1 MNLRRLVRTS
11 AFRLTLLYAVFTG
24 ASFLV
29 LFAVIF
35 WSTTRFMQHQIDITV
50 AAEIHEVRT
59 AASNG
64 STEGLRRSIESSTKQ
79 AGGFYYLLQ
88 DRSGKS
94 VAGDLP
100 PLEPIVGVREWV
112 EPNRLPQF
120 RKTDIRGRGE
130 ATEDGGYL
138 FVGTNAHEV
147 HELRESVAQSF
158 LWGLGAAMLLVLGGG
173 ALMSASVLRRIE
185 AVSQTSRDIVA
196 GDLQRRIPLNGS
208 GDEFDHLAASL
219 NAMLDRIGVLMEGLR
234 QVSTDIAHDLRTPL
248 TRLRQRLELAQQR
261 PLDAAALHATLGA
274 TLNDVDAILQTFGA
288 LLRIAQI
295 ESGARK
301 ASFRAVDLSELLRT
315 VAEIYQ
321 SAVEEKSQTL
331 SEDIPANLCVH
342 GDRELLTQLFANLVE
357 NATRHCDAGARIELA
372 ARLTP
377 ASIDVIVADNGPGIP
392 AGMREKVLQRF
403 VRLDA
408 SRTTPGNGLGLALAH
423 AVAMLHDADLV
434 LGDNAPG
441 LRICVHFP
449 RNARAAT
456 NPAEDANTG
465 VTPRTSERR

>member
-1 MNLRRLVRTS
+1 VNLRRLIRTS
-11 AFRLTLLYAVFTG
+11 SFRLTLLYAVFTG

-50 AAEIHEVRT
+50 DAEIKEVRT
-59 AASNG
+59 AAGDGGLES
-64 STEGLRRSIESSTKQ
+64 LRRAIESSTKQ

-88 DRSGKS
+88 DGSGKAL
-94 VAGDLP
+94 AGDLP
-100 PLEPIVGVREWV
+100 PLDPVIGIREWV
-112 EPNRLPQF
+112 DPHRLTQF
-120 RKTDIRGRGE
+120 SKTDIRGRGE
-130 ATEDGGYL
+130 ATGGDGYL

-158 LWGLGAAMLLVLGGG
+158 FWGLGTAMLLVLVGG

-208 GDEFDHLAASL
+208 GDEFDHLAVSL

-261 PLDAAALHATLGA
+261 PPDAGALQATLGA
-274 TLNDVDAILQTFGA
+274 TLGDIDAILQTFGA

-301 ASFRAVDLSELLRT
+301 ASFRTVDLSELLHT
-315 VAEIYQ
+315 IAEVYQ
-321 SAVEEKSQTL
+321 PAIEEKSQLLHEGIAAGL
-331 SEDIPANLCVH
+331 SVH

-357 NATRHCDAGARIELA
+357 NASRHCAEGAHIELS
-372 ARLTP
+372 ARRLVEGVE
-377 ASIDVIVADNGPGIP
+377 VIVADDGHGIP
-392 AGMREKVLQRF
+392 ADMREKVLQRF
-403 VRLDA
+403 VRLDV

-423 AVAMLHDADLV
+423 AIATLHDAELE
-434 LGDNAPG
+434 LGDNGPG
-441 LRICVHFP
+441 LRVGVRF
-449 RNARAAT
+449 AQTAELAASLT
-456 NPAEDANTG
+456 
-465 VTPRTSERR
+465 